1 MSTEH
6 QLRVH
11 FFSIFFTFAL
21 IYQEIEGINDSKIDF
36 FYLIEELFHTYM
48 LVKFWFSAEELL
60 SYEKALISRRK
71 KHCSQVVT
79 F

>member
-1 MSTEH
+1 MSAEY

-48 LVKFWFSAEELL
+48 LVKF
-60 SYEKALISRRK
+60 
-71 KHCSQVVT
+71 
-79 F
+79 